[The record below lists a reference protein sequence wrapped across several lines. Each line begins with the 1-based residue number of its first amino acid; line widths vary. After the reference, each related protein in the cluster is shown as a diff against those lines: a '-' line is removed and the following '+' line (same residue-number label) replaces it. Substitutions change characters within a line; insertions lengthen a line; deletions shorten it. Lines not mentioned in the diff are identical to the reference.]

1 LANNSNTDSRLVWVK
16 AMERGQ
22 CFPLD
27 ATEIWYSLE
36 DAQNYAATDPT
47 AYVGQSIKVIEDGTV
62 KLYLISNEDGDLIS
76 ASSDVELEEIT
87 SEEIAALFE

>member
-1 LANNSNTDSRLVWVK
+1 MANNSNTDSRLVWVK

>member
-1 LANNSNTDSRLVWVK
+1 
-16 AMERGQ
+16 MERGQ